1 MTEGGFKG
9 FGQKAIP
16 FLKALDF
23 HQSREWFME
32 NRDLF
37 ETELRNPLGDLVE
50 TLTQR
55 FAQAGLGLRG
65 DRKKS
70 LFRINRDVRFAKDK
84 RPYNR
89 HLSAILSPDGSKM
102 EQGVFY
108 VHIGLEGC
116 FAGVAWWQ
124 PETQLLLAMRK
135 AIATKPNEFRA
146 MVAALGKKGLQ
157 LDAEGCMKRT
167 PRGFEQ
173 VTDTELVAAIRN
185 RHFAVR
191 HAIDPAAIHGPGL
204 VDELVDFAVRAKP
217 LLDWGRAIEGK
228 SAKDKGS
235 VTST

>member
-1 MTEGGFKG
+1 MAGVFNG

-23 HQSREWFME
+23 HQSREWFQE

-37 ETELRNPLGDLVE
+37 ERELRDPFGDLVE
-50 TLTQR
+50 TLSVR
-55 FAQAGLGLRG
+55 FAAAGLGLRG

-89 HLSAILSPDGSKM
+89 HLSAILSPDGTKM
-102 EQGVFY
+102 EQGVFFVY
-108 VHIGLEGC
+108 IGLERC

-124 PETQLLLAMRK
+124 PGPALLLAMRQT
-135 AIATKPNEFRA
+135 IATRPGEFRTLIA
-146 MVAALGKKGLQ
+146 TLKKAGLE
-157 LDAEGCMKRT
+157 LDTEGCMKRA
-167 PRGFEQ
+167 PRGFEH
-173 VTDTELVAAIRN
+173 VTEADLAQAIRN

-191 HAIDPAAIHGPGL
+191 HTIDPAGIHTPAL
-204 VDELVDFAVRAKP
+204 VDELVDFTMRAKP

-228 SAKDKGS
+228 VPKD
-235 VTST
+235 